1 MFLGLAFRDRVGIGE
16 EGLTRMD
23 DLRDL
28 VVLGLESSCDE
39 TAAAVVRRRADG
51 SVSFWRMNGAASLGK
66 GIIY

>member
-1 MFLGLAFRDRVGIGE
+1 MFLGLAFRDRIGIGE

-23 DLRDL
+23 DLGDI

-51 SVSFWRMNGAASLGK
+51 SGEILSNVVFSQIDLA
-66 GIIY
+66 